1 MPLTLLAAIIAV
13 SAAAWSYFNRQ
24 PELNERDTILLTDF
38 ENKTGQ
44 EAFSGMLK
52 QALAIQLQQSSFL
65 TLFPD
70 SRVQHTLQLMTRP
83 PDERV
88 TAQIGREICQRQ
100 GIKALITGSI
110 APLGSHYVITLEAIN
125 AQNGETLAHHQA
137 NAEGAEQVLQAL
149 TLAATQLRQ
158 QLGGLLRS
166 IQKSNPVDQLDQL
179 RTSKLEALKNAV
191 QARDLSV
198 QGRYAEAILFGK
210 RAVEIDPKFNIA
222 LMRLAI
228 WYSATGQPESAA
240 KYAEQAFLLRDE
252 TNEFEKLDVTI
263 WYHLL
268 VTGNQ
273 NKWFEALRL
282 QKEAYPSFVF
292 AYHNLALG
300 YNSVGQF
307 EQAVAEERELLRRE
321 PSAAAAA
328 PPYRALSF
336 ALVRLNRF
344 AEAKETIGKAL
355 QRKLLETD
363 YLLRLYELAFIEG
376 DRVEMQRQ
384 VDAMSGRSEEY
395 AALDWQ
401 TDAAA
406 FTGQWRQAQK
416 LSREA
421 IDLATRVEMHE
432 AAWRYRTDQALHG
445 ALFGDCQL
453 SRANVTQALKL
464 ERGRATLPRAAL
476 ALALCGEAN
485 QVKPLIDE
493 LTKRYP
499 QDTMINSTWLPVIR
513 AALELQ
519 RGNAKQAIEELQPAL
534 RYQAAAEFWPQYL
547 RGQALL
553 QLKQGEAAVEFQEIL
568 SHRGQAPLSPLYPL
582 AYLGLARAAALTG
595 DIAQSRKAYEDF
607 FAVWNDADSDLPVL
621 RAAKHEVAP
630 Q

>member
-1 MPLTLLAAIIAV
+1 MPLVSLAAIIAL

-70 SRVQHTLQLMTRP
+70 SRVQQTLQLMTRP

-228 WYSATGQPESAA
+228 WYNVTGQPESAA

-307 EQAVAEERELLRRE
+307 EQAVAEEREMLRRE

-401 TDAAA
+401 TGAAA
-406 FTGQWRQAQK
+406 FAGQWRQAQK

-421 IDLATRVEMHE
+421 IDLATRAEMNE
-432 AAWRYRTDQALHG
+432 AAWRYRTDQALRG
-445 ALFGDCQL
+445 ALFGDCQQ
-453 SRANVTQALKL
+453 SRADVAQALKL

-499 QDTMINSTWLPVIR
+499 QDTMINSIWLPVIR
-513 AALELQ
+513 AAWNC
-519 RGNAKQAIEELQPAL
+519 NAGMRNKRL
-534 RYQAAAEFWPQYL
+534 RNCNQHRAT
-547 RGQALL
+547 RLL
-553 QLKQGEAAVEFQEIL
+553 ANSGRSTCGGRL
-568 SHRGQAPLSPLYPL
+568 SCS
-582 AYLGLARAAALTG
+582 
-595 DIAQSRKAYEDF
+595 
-607 FAVWNDADSDLPVL
+607 
-621 RAAKHEVAP
+621 
-630 Q
+630 